1 MKTDRKSLL
10 HSKSRCSS
18 CHRFA
23 IDRSRPIVRARS
35 EGASSSWVS
44 VSSDVPHLCVLVVG
58 PLPPST
64 GSRPLRSTRAPV
76 HEHEVRLWWCSCGAH
91 AQVAERRPTRSA
103 SAVQTVEHALTTR
116 ATIARAGAAGT
127 PRRDRW
133 WRGGAPELAIGLVE
147 PITRT
152 RTGASGV
159 QRRERAQR
167 DDDAVSVK
175 DARAPMEI
183 PSPSWSTAI

>member
-64 GSRPLRSTRAPV
+64 GSRPLRSTRAPARPCTSRKCACGGAAAV
-76 HEHEVRLWWCSCGAH
+76 PMPRWPSGGPLAQRVQCRQWSTRSRRVRRSLERELL
-91 AQVAERRPTRSA
+91 ERREETAGGEEGRRSLQ
-103 SAVQTVEHALTTR
+103 SAWLSQSL
-116 ATIARAGAAGT
+116 GQG
-127 PRRDRW
+127 
-133 WRGGAPELAIGLVE
+133 RGHQGCSGGRGLNAM
-147 PITRT
+147 TML
-152 RTGASGV
+152 S
-159 QRRERAQR
+159 Q
-167 DDDAVSVK
+167 
-175 DARAPMEI
+175 
-183 PSPSWSTAI
+183 